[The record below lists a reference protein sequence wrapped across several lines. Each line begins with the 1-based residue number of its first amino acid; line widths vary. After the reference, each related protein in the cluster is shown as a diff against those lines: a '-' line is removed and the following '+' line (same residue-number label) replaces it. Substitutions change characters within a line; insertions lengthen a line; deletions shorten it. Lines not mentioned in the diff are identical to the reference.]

1 MKAQI
6 KVGYGCNENCPFCH
20 TLDVRH
26 IDGTSAEVHRKIV
39 RAKQLGHSM
48 VVLSG
53 GEPTI
58 RPELVE
64 WAAHVAKLD
73 MDLGLITNGQMLSY
87 PQLVAK
93 LRAHRLRYVYMAFH
107 GASPEVNRKLTLD
120 DGFERKVQAVQALAG
135 TGLQLTLNTVI
146 TKQNLDHLEPIV
158 DFVLQYPDVLL
169 KFSMVAPK
177 GGGAKHFEVLTPRVS
192 DVAARVIEAIEY
204 GQARA
209 GADGPRFA
217 HDGIPLCLL
226 PGYEDL
232 YEDLRTDEFATM
244 VEIGEPDFFPV
255 DDVIKV
261 QPDETCRG
269 CALRGP
275 CPGLFDGYRDAFG
288 HDELRPPGDRVR
300 SNSFNYTLEA
310 VVAEP
315 AGEVCPLLNGA
326 GVTPWDRGR
335 HVFLKTAERISRFR
349 ARSRDFPDVEIA
361 ATKHELGQLY
371 LDRSDKAA
379 PDDFARD
386 LVQLRR
392 SAMCDGCPEHDG
404 CTGMF
409 EGVADD
415 VFGRDDSRVRE
426 LVASLRGDV
435 LDVGCGEGP
444 YEDVLAPSAGAGL
457 IRYVGVDPD
466 ATRVD
471 TLRARWPWAELHV
484 GGAESLEL
492 GQFDH
497 VLVLRSWNH
506 FRDPAAALA
515 RLVGA
520 LRPGGTLTIVD
531 NIAFGLLRTR
541 DQTARAEGSDA
552 AYEHYRNDRAQDAAR
567 LVSRHGLQLLER
579 RDVTA
584 GTSNQWF
591 LHYRAV

>member
-1 MKAQI
+1 MKALI
-6 KVGYGCNENCPFCH
+6 KVGYGCNEHCPFCH

-26 IDGTSAEVHRKIV
+26 IDGTSAEVHGKIA

-64 WAAHVAKLD
+64 WAAHVAELD

-87 PQLVAK
+87 APLVDK

-107 GASPEVNRKLTLD
+107 GGSPEVSRKLTLD
-120 DGFERKVQAVQALAG
+120 DGFERKVQAVNNLAG
-135 TGLQLTLNTVI
+135 TGLELILNTVI
-146 TKQNLDHLEPIV
+146 TKQNLQHLKPIV
-158 DFVLQYPDVLL
+158 DFVLQYPDALL
-169 KFSMVAPK
+169 KFSMVASK
-177 GGGAKHFEVLTPRVS
+177 GGGATHFDILTPRVS

-204 GQARA
+204 GQARRGA
-209 GADGPRFA
+209 GGPRFA

-232 YEDLRTDEFATM
+232 YEDLRTDDFATM

-275 CPGLFDGYRDAFG
+275 CPGLFGGYRDARG
-288 HDELRPPGDRVR
+288 HDELRPPRDRAR
-300 SNSFNYTLEA
+300 SNSFNYTFEA
-310 VVAEP
+310 VVAEG
-315 AGEVCPLLNGA
+315 AGDVCPLLNGA

-335 HVFLKTAERISRFR
+335 HVFLKAGDRVSRFR
-349 ARSRDFPDVEIA
+349 ANTRDFADVEIVT
-361 ATKHELGQLY
+361 TKLELGQVY
-371 LDRSDKAA
+371 IDRSDKPA
-379 PDDFARD
+379 PDDFIRD
-386 LVQLRR
+386 LAQLRR
-392 SAMCDGCPEHDG
+392 SAICDGCPERER

-409 EGVADD
+409 ERADDD
-415 VFGRDDSRVRE
+415 VFGRDDARVRE
-426 LVASLRGDV
+426 LVAGLRGDV
-435 LDVGCGEGP
+435 LDVGCGDGP
-444 YEDVLAPSAGAGL
+444 YQDVLAPLAESGA

-466 ATRVD
+466 AARIE
-471 TLRARWPWAELHV
+471 TLRGRWPWAELHV
-484 GGAESLEL
+484 GGVESLAL

-506 FRDPAAALA
+506 FRDPEAALD
-515 RLVGA
+515 RLVHA
-520 LRPGGTLTIVD
+520 LRPGATLTIVD

-541 DQTARAEGSDA
+541 DQTARAEGSSTA
-552 AYEHYRNDRAQDAAR
+552 FEHYRNDGAEDAAK
-567 LVSRHGLQLLER
+567 LVSSQGLQLVER
-579 RDVTA
+579 RDVTPA
-584 GTSNQWF
+584 TSNQWF